1 MSELK
6 EVFAAYKKLSFTD
19 RIVFYTTLSN
29 TVNVHEDNI
38 QDFLIE
44 TRICDGN
51 TCIFCEGSHVVKNG
65 KRKDGIQRFLCRD
78 CKRSFIPSSCSVTS
92 GTRKNLSVWAQ
103 YLKCMSDKK
112 TLKETAEEC
121 SISVTTAFYW
131 RHKILD
137 ALQEV
142 TDRVCLDGTVEAD
155 ETFFNVSYKGN
166 HKNSRQFIMPRKAHK
181 RG

>member
-51 TCIFCEGSHVVKNG
+51 TCIFCEGSQHQCIPQFIEKLYRQVS
-65 KRKDGIQRFLCRD
+65 
-78 CKRSFIPSSCSVTS
+78 RSIDQTS
-92 GTRKNLSVWAQ
+92 G
-103 YLKCMSDKK
+103 
-112 TLKETAEEC
+112 
-121 SISVTTAFYW
+121 
-131 RHKILD
+131 
-137 ALQEV
+137 ALHHLE
-142 TDRVCLDGTVEAD
+142 
-155 ETFFNVSYKGN
+155 
-166 HKNSRQFIMPRKAHK
+166 
-181 RG
+181 

>member
-65 KRKDGIQRFLCRD
+65 KRKDGIQRFLCGAFVLYFFRHLFQS
-78 CKRSFIPSSCSVTS
+78 K
-92 GTRKNLSVWAQ
+92 KQ
-103 YLKCMSDKK
+103 YQGRQGLCG
-112 TLKETAEEC
+112 
-121 SISVTTAFYW
+121 
-131 RHKILD
+131 
-137 ALQEV
+137 
-142 TDRVCLDGTVEAD
+142 DR
-155 ETFFNVSYKGN
+155 
-166 HKNSRQFIMPRKAHK
+166 R
-181 RG
+181 